1 MLNFVMIE
9 ACKVFFFGHRGLK
22 KTNPYICPKKMIFL
36 GTKGRR
42 TCGQEDAAHDQEG

>member
-9 ACKVFFFGHRGLK
+9 AWKVFFWSQGFK
-22 KTNPYICPKKMIFL
+22 KNKSLYLSKKMIFL
-36 GTKGRR
+36 RTKGRR